1 MAPISM
7 AEVEKHNQPSDC
19 WVVLHGQVYDLT
31 EFHASHPGGSAI
43 ITDYA
48 GMVSD
53 TLMAQFVLDDH
64 VRCLVLTSL
73 IWV

>member
-1 MAPISM
+1 MLIKAKMGMISM
-7 AEVEKHNQPSDC
+7 EEVAKHNSPDDC

-48 GMVSD
+48 GMVR
-53 TLMAQFVLDDH
+53 LVYIYICAQEN
-64 VRCLVLTSL
+64 
-73 IWV
+73 